1 MSASPDTGQQGVCG
15 SPHTMRCALAG
26 KPARTTLFRGHSMT
40 SLSCGRTPIAVF
52 ALSVLACA
60 CGAAAAQTVPVST
73 LLPPVLVTATRFAE
87 DANTLPF
94 GVSVVTAD
102 DIRNAGASTV
112 NEALMKLLGVPGR
125 LDFYGGGDYALD
137 LRGFGGTSDSNQ
149 VIIVDGVRIS
159 EADLGGTRL
168 AGIPIDSVDRI
179 EVIRGSSAVLYGEGA
194 TGGAIVITTKAAT
207 GKARRSTAQAYM
219 AMGSQSLTEVRAG
232 AALVS
237 GGFSLDVAGNKRA
250 SDGHRDN
257 FRSSAEGLSLTGQ
270 WRNEWLR
277 VGARHAQDE
286 LHTGLPGSLTTD
298 QYNANPRQ
306 TTHPTD
312 HGDIDNQRTGL
323 FSVVTLGDWQIGLD
337 VGERNKTVVSLSPF
351 FTYAYD
357 IEARNQGVRV
367 RHSTAFSGFR
377 NTTVAGLD
385 RNDWT
390 RVVRDNAGP
399 ATEQV
404 SKAAYLQDDLKL
416 PGGTNLSAGVRTERA
431 DKTSADTTAMP
442 IHQRFNAW
450 DVGVV
455 QPLTDGVALFGRL
468 GRSFRFANADEF
480 GFTLPTVSL
489 KPQTSRDIDL
499 GARWA
504 YDKGRAELRVYR
516 NALQDEIGFDPNGD
530 GPYGP
535 GTGAN
540 RNLPGATLRQGL
552 ELELLHRLTTAWQL
566 RLNAA
571 ARQAKFTDGPY
582 DGNSIA
588 LTAKRSV
595 SVGADWQ
602 LGGGHKLNGLVNT
615 VSSQYPTF
623 ANSCTM
629 PGYTTADAR
638 YAYQEGAIE
647 LALGVANLA
656 DKKYFTQ
663 AFNCNG
669 TAATSIY
676 PEAGRSVKV
685 SIRVSL

>member
-1 MSASPDTGQQGVCG
+1 
-15 SPHTMRCALAG
+15 
-26 KPARTTLFRGHSMT
+26 MT

-52 ALSVLACA
+52 ALSVLASA
-60 CGAAAAQTVPVST
+60 CGAAAAQTVPLST
-73 LLPPVLVTATRFAE
+73 LLPPVLVTATRFTE

-102 DIRNAGASTV
+102 DIRNAGVSTV

-125 LDFYGGGDYALD
+125 LDFYGGGDYGLD

-194 TGGAIVITTKAAT
+194 TGGAIVITTKAAI
-207 GKARRSTAQAYM
+207 GKARKSTAQAYM
-219 AMGSQSLTEVRAG
+219 AIGSQSLTEVRAG

-312 HGDIDNQRTGL
+312 HGDVDNRRQGL
-323 FSVVTLGDWQIGLD
+323 FSEATLGNWQLGLD
-337 VGERNKTVVSLSPF
+337 VGTRDKTAISISPTY
-351 FTYAYD
+351 TYAYD
-357 IEARNQGVRV
+357 IEARNRSARA
-367 RHSTAFSGFR
+367 RHSADISGFN
-377 NTTVAGLD
+377 NTLVIGAD

-390 RVVRDNAGP
+390 RVVRGSFGSTA
-399 ATEQV
+399 EQE
-404 SKAAYLQDDLKL
+404 SKAFYIKDDLKL
-416 PGGTNLSAGVRTERA
+416 PAGTRVSVGLRSERA
-431 DKTSADTTAMP
+431 TKTNTDAPTAP
-442 IHQRFNAW
+442 VDERYKAW
-450 DVGVV
+450 ELGAV
-455 QPLTDGVALFGRL
+455 QPLGDSASFYARF
-468 GRSFRFANADEF
+468 GRSFRFANVDEI
-480 GFTLPTVSL
+480 GFTSLGASL
-489 KPQTSRDIDL
+489 KPQTSRDLDL

-504 YDKGRAELRVYR
+504 YNSGRAEVRLYR
-516 NALQDEIGFDPNGD
+516 NVLRDEIGYNPDAPNFF
-530 GPYGP
+530 GP
-535 GTGAN
+535 GAN
-540 RNLPGATLRQGL
+540 VNLDPTLRQGL
-552 ELELLHRLTTAWQL
+552 ELELLHRLTAAWQL

-595 SVGADWQ
+595 SLGADWQ
-602 LGGGHKLNGLVNT
+602 LGGGHKLNGLVNM

-647 LALGVANLA
+647 FALGVANLA
-656 DKKYFTQ
+656 DRKYFTQ

-669 TAATSIY
+669 AAVTSIY